1 MFRLQD
7 YEIDDLVKYIPYST
21 KQSYEQT
28 RLVIWA
34 ALSPYM
40 KVKKAPKD
48 ILPLAT
54 DKGEIERKKDEPL
67 SDKNVDEIRNKIM
80 NTWFTNGR

>member
-28 RLVIWA
+28 RLILWGT
-34 ALSPYM
+34 LSPYL
-40 KVKKAPKD
+40 KHKKAPKD

-54 DKGEIERKKDEPL
+54 DKTEIERLKDEPL

-80 NTWFTNGR
+80 NKWFNR